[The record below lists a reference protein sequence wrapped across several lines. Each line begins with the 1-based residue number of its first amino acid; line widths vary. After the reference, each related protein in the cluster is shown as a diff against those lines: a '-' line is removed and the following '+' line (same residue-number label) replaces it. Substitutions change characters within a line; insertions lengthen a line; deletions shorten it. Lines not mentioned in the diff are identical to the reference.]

1 MPDTDQEE
9 LFVDIP
15 DSGQSVDVEI
25 EPLELSPDD
34 PDFGTENSDEEHLD
48 YSKKVKRRID
58 RLTKKARESER
69 QQAAAVEYARNIQA
83 ENNQLRNRVQDLD
96 KGYVAEYGDRI
107 ATQSDSLSRDLETA
121 IATNDTSA
129 QVALNKKLYQLAI
142 EEERVRSAKQQQAQQ
157 QQQQYQQQQYQ
168 QQQQRSRQYQQ
179 QQVPVRADPKATS
192 WAQRNSWFGEDDAM
206 TFAAFGI
213 HKTLVE
219 EEGFDT
225 ESPEY
230 YDEIDNRIRT
240 AFPHRFNGSQ
250 SSTEVRRPQQA
261 VASATRSGSSGRK
274 TVRLSPSE
282 VAIAKKLGVPLEQYA
297 KYKR

>member
-230 YDEIDNRIRT
+230 YDEIDNRIKI

-261 VASATRSGSSGRK
+261 VASATRTGSSGRK